1 MMKKLSNAE
10 ISTLKSDVESYKE
23 RLLESLYDQY
33 NKIITFTSSNALR
46 GTAGDS
52 VFNYYNEV
60 HLYLLN
66 RIMNVADEIANEAKT
81 LEEAFISYES
91 SSDGLVNTQLLREK
105 KREINNTLLEFDGL
119 DSEIQRLNGEIMGI
133 AGVSRINGNSV
144 VQQYED
150 SMQLVTDMADN
161 LEEKDSDLNSGLD
174 RLENR
179 VQELKD
185 AIQDI
190 ASNFKTTAG
199 FSDYRVD
206 NMQSSDWYTAE
217 TTDVYEEMY
226 ANSPFDHER
235 AADASYITEAGVATD
250 FGTGIVGA
258 SVNSYGGEFTRDGND
273 LEASGYYNLLQA
285 RADLEGDYVEANAQA
300 NVVYGSGEIEYN
312 EDKGFTAEGEAGVA
326 RVDGEVMLGTEE
338 WNVHAEGEAGA
349 FTADGR
355 VRADTGGIGIKGEVS
370 LVHAE
375 AKGGVTVADTDI
387 DIGVSAGKFGGGA
400 ELAWDKIEV
409 ELHLGV
415 GASLSIDFPW

>member
-66 RIMNVADEIANEAKT
+66 RIMNVSDENANEAKT

-133 AGVSRINGNSV
+133 AGVSRINGNAV
-144 VQQYED
+144 AQHYD
-150 SMQLVTDMADN
+150 DTKQLMNDMVDN
-161 LEEKDSDLNSGLD
+161 LEEKDSDINSNLD

-185 AIQDI
+185 AINDR
-190 ASNFKTTAG
+190 K
-199 FSDYRVD
+199 SDV
-206 NMQSSDWYTAE
+206 
-217 TTDVYEEMY
+217 
-226 ANSPFDHER
+226 
-235 AADASYITEAGVATD
+235 
-250 FGTGIVGA
+250 
-258 SVNSYGGEFTRDGND
+258 
-273 LEASGYYNLLQA
+273 
-285 RADLEGDYVEANAQA
+285 
-300 NVVYGSGEIEYN
+300 
-312 EDKGFTAEGEAGVA
+312 
-326 RVDGEVMLGTEE
+326 
-338 WNVHAEGEAGA
+338 
-349 FTADGR
+349 
-355 VRADTGGIGIKGEVS
+355 
-370 LVHAE
+370 
-375 AKGGVTVADTDI
+375 
-387 DIGVSAGKFGGGA
+387 
-400 ELAWDKIEV
+400 
-409 ELHLGV
+409 
-415 GASLSIDFPW
+415 